1 MTPKICVYL
10 HCTYLPR
17 SSKPRAVHHNNTN
30 NFRPNK
36 DRKCARANHMRYI
49 GSTLKNAPPRPPAP
63 GLCSPDVWARSPRP
77 SYRAPTPRGFPARL
91 RERLAERCR
100 SRNRNPRRRGTPTP
114 GQAQLMCVRGRPTPR
129 CPLPPRCHLSVFPAS
144 SSSRNVEG
152 LTHVRNS
159 TN

>member
-1 MTPKICVYL
+1 MCSRKSHEVHREHPEKRATAAPCPRIMLASGVGEVATTL
-10 HCTYLPR
+10 ISRPGPARLPQ
-17 SSKPRAVHHNNTN
+17 
-30 NFRPNK
+30 
-36 DRKCARANHMRYI
+36 
-49 GSTLKNAPPRPPAP
+49 
-63 GLCSPDVWARSPRP
+63 
-77 SYRAPTPRGFPARL
+77 ARL

-114 GQAQLMCVRGRPTPR
+114 GHAHLMCVRGRPTLR

-144 SSSRNVEG
+144 SSSRDVEG